1 MFIERLP
8 RTYELQFLDEAQ
20 KKATVNRP
28 IPLYSKKIFS
38 IYITSWFNY
47 IIEQIM
53 TSDFCKKFN
62 IIMLFLF
69 KICQIITTEF
79 SLYLANFL
87 WLQLKPKIVIRRI
100 SY

>member
-8 RTYELQFLDEAQ
+8 RTYELQFLDEAP

-53 TSDFCKKFN
+53 TW
-62 IIMLFLF
+62 FLQEIQYHYALSPS
-69 KICQIITTEF
+69 K
-79 SLYLANFL
+79 YV
-87 WLQLKPKIVIRRI
+87 K
-100 SY
+100 

>member
-1 MFIERLP
+1 MFTERLP

-62 IIMLFLF
+62 IIMLFLLQNMSNNNYWVF
-69 KICQIITTEF
+69 TLF
-79 SLYLANFL
+79 S
-87 WLQLKPKIVIRRI
+87 
-100 SY
+100 